1 LNGGYEIPALAGE
14 RVALRPIAEAEA
26 ALVNQ
31 WTQESD
37 ILTQTCRPPV
47 FRSAEEAA
55 EQRKD
60 RESSPT
66 QAALGIVLRGTGTL
80 VGQVRYFDLNFRN
93 RSVEIGYV
101 VAPSAR
107 GKAFGREA
115 VALLLDFLFGGL
127 GMNKV
132 HAQTA
137 SFNGS
142 SIKLLE
148 SLGFERDAVLR
159 EHHLY
164 QGRLHD
170 DFVYSILARDWQVRR
185 AR

>member
-1 LNGGYEIPALAGE
+1 LNGGYEIPSLAGE
-14 RVALRPIAEAEA
+14 RVALRPISAAEA
-26 ALVNQ
+26 AIVHQ
-31 WTQESD
+31 WLLESD
-37 ILTQTCRPPV
+37 IFTQTCRPPV
-47 FRSAEEAA
+47 LRSPEEVV
-55 EQRKD
+55 ELRKD
-60 RESSPT
+60 RDASPDR
-66 QAALGIVLRGTGTL
+66 AALAIVLRGTGTL

-170 DFVYSILARDWQVRR
+170 DFVYSILAKDWQARR